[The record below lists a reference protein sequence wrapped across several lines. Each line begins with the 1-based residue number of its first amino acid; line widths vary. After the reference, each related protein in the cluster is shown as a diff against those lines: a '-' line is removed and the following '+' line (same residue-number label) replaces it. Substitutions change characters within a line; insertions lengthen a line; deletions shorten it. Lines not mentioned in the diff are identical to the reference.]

1 MAKFSVTG
9 VESGASDLGAIV
21 EVDGEYLFPF
31 GNGPNDIL
39 QRHRAAQDGIDIF
52 PASRIMEAGNRFE
65 DAIRLW
71 FEDDYKVTV
80 TPAQKGY
87 RNKICNLVASLDGLI
102 EEEKPFTIT
111 DHRGIAHTL
120 EGKGVIDF
128 KCPTYSPDEPEA
140 LRYIFQVQGQMDCA
154 DGEWAIIAY
163 LPRVNLEW
171 VIAVTR
177 RHKGMIKAIHEAVDT
192 FWLHME
198 KNTDYPPAT
207 TAEANRLIGGNR
219 RPDALDLVEGCPDD
233 SPIDRNGRDELM
245 NLAESYFA
253 GIKTKKAGENLK
265 EESQLAIQQIMNGVE
280 KVEIPGVNIRWT
292 TMEYRARPKTATV
305 ILDGLEE
312 EELAAVMELADKV
325 KNGEPAKTGRRFSAK
340 EVDDV

>member
-1 MAKFSVTG
+1 MAKYSVTG

-21 EVDGEYLFPF
+21 EVDDEYLFPF

-39 QRHRAAQDGIDIF
+39 QRHRAALDGVDTF
-52 PASRIMEAGNRFE
+52 PASRVMEGGNRFE

-71 FEDDYKVTV
+71 FEDDYGVKVNH
-80 TPAQKGY
+80 PKKGF
-87 RNKICNLVASLDGLI
+87 RNKSCNLVASLDGLI
-102 EEEKPFTIT
+102 EEKKPFAIT

-120 EGKGVIDF
+120 VGKGVIDF
-128 KCPTYSPDEPEA
+128 KCPTYSPEEPEA
-140 LRYIFQVQGQMDCA
+140 LRYIFQVQGQMDSANA
-154 DGEWAIIAY
+154 DWAIIAY

-177 RHKGMIKAIHEAVDT
+177 RHKGMIEAIHEGVDV
-192 FWLHME
+192 FWLHMD
-198 KNTDYPPAT
+198 NHTDYPPAT
-207 TAEANRLIGGNR
+207 TAEANRLVDGNR
-219 RPDALDLVEGCPDD
+219 RPDTLDLVEGCPDD

-253 GIKTKKAGENLK
+253 GVKTKKAGENLK

-280 KVEIPGVNIRWT
+280 KVGLPGVNIKWT
-292 TMEYRARPKTATV
+292 TMEYRAKPKTATV
-305 ILDGLEE
+305 ILDGLKE
-312 EELAAVMELADKV
+312 EELAAVMELANKV
-325 KNGEPAKTGRRFSAK
+325 KVGEPARTGRRFSAK

>member
-1 MAKFSVTG
+1 MAKYSVTG
-9 VESGASDLGAIV
+9 VESGASDLGALV
-21 EVDGEYLFPF
+21 KVGGEHLFPF

-39 QRHRAAQDGIDIF
+39 QRHRAAQDGVDTF
-52 PASRIMEAGNRFE
+52 PASRVMEGGNRYE
-65 DAIRLW
+65 DVNRLW
-71 FEDDYKVTV
+71 FEDDFGVKVKH
-80 TPAQKGY
+80 PKKGY
-87 RNKICNLVASLDGLI
+87 RNKHCNLVASLDGLI
-102 EEEKPFTIT
+102 EEKKPFTIT
-111 DHRGIAHTL
+111 DHQGLAHTL
-120 EGKGVIDF
+120 EGRGVIDF
-128 KCPTYSPDEPEA
+128 KSPTYTPDDPEG
-140 LRYIFQVQGQMDCA
+140 LHYILQVQGQMDCA
-154 DGEWAIIAY
+154 GADWAIIAY

-171 VIAVTR
+171 VIAVTH
-177 RHKGMIKAIHEAVDT
+177 RHTGMIKAIHEAVDT

-253 GIKTKKAGENLK
+253 GVKTKKAGENLK

-280 KVEIPGVNIRWT
+280 RVGIPGVNIKWT

-305 ILDGLEE
+305 VLDGLKED
-312 EELAAVMELADKV
+312 ELAAVMELADKV